1 MQEAYYNYAPV
12 KRCYSEIIYTV
23 SVPYLSE
30 VEQDGIVHPVVDVN
44 IKFHVSA
51 LGVVL
56 AIKNAFAN
64 NTNMSEKYTDRPWKT
79 LNYGS
84 SYKRFYGLTG
94 ITFQVF
100 GLNYYRLN
108 DLQHDV
114 DINIQELHTAI
125 FSQKNNKS
133 CGLDELSS
141 ELFKSSFDI
150 ISPFLL
156 KLYNRLPENILQ
168 TGAPV

>member
-1 MQEAYYNYAPV
+1 MPEAYYNYAPV

-44 IKFHVSA
+44 IKFHVNA
-51 LGVVL
+51 LGAVL
-56 AIKNAFAN
+56 AIKNAFTN

-114 DINIQELHTAI
+114 DINIQERI
-125 FSQKNNKS
+125 GDQEIEWSPQFIKNV
-133 CGLDELSS
+133 LDIPAHLRDYTINEYR
-141 ELFKSSFDI
+141 I
-150 ISPFLL
+150 
-156 KLYNRLPENILQ
+156 
-168 TGAPV
+168 